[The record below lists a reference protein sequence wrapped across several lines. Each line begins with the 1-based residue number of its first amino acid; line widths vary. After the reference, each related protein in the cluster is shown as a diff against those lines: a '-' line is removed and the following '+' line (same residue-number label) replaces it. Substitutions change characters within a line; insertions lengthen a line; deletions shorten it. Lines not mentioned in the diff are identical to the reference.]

1 MGNKLTTIMY
11 KLDYDYIFKNF
22 LKKELWEK
30 EWCLFEHDDLKIIA
44 KLSNIDIERK
54 KVSMKIYM
62 EDNYWTYSFAYFY
75 YDEAHYNQ
83 KCFQNS
89 INDSVISV
97 IKEYENFKIYKTDEY
112 KNAEIA
118 ESEQRDELRSLA
130 EDFLDNNG
138 ISNDVVRDAYIDAFI
153 SENQR
158 YLTLDVIREYRFK
171 KTTNMYVLY
180 ASYINDDELFEKY
193 RPYLD
198 ESTNF
203 EEIMEEIEQVK
214 NDIEEGYYR
223 DMDMPDL

>member
-30 EWCLFEHDDLKIIA
+30 EWCLFEHDDLKIVA

-75 YDEAHYNQ
+75 YDDAHYNQ

-89 INDSVISV
+89 INDSVIAV
-97 IKEYENFKIYKTDEY
+97 IKEYENFQIHKTDEY
-112 KNAEIA
+112 KNAEEA
-118 ESEQRDELRSLA
+118 EDEQEEELRNAA
-130 EDFLDNNG
+130 EDFLDNHG
-138 ISNDVVRDAYIDAFI
+138 IENENIREAYIDAFV
-153 SENQR
+153 SENKKYLRSDVVGKYR
-158 YLTLDVIREYRFK
+158 YK
-171 KTTNMYVLY
+171 MTTNMYVLY
-180 ASYINDDELFEKY
+180 ASYIGDDEMFESY

-198 ESTNF
+198 ESPDL